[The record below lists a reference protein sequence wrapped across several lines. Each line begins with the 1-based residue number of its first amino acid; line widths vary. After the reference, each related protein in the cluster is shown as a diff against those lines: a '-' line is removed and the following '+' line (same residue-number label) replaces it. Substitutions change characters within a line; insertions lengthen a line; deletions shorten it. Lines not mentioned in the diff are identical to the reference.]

1 MASEAE
7 IERLYQ
13 EFVNRGGGQFTFS
26 NINTTPAQYYSAT
39 SSTSLTPGQQA
50 ALLAK
55 QEQFNR
61 QSALSTI
68 ASELTGNNFSN
79 PYIARADNST
89 GIINNF
95 TSIGLNPTLTN
106 ITALAGAFGSFSAIE
121 QTAIFAGILE
131 MTGVD
136 MGSFIK
142 VLGIGALGLAL
153 FSSLKN
159 HTSGQMADLPKTL
172 SDASA
177 LAGMNSQFGEQRDSC
192 SFFNEILG
200 VLSGAFDGTMDF
212 IDSAFEKISG
222 FLQQSGLGGIIDQ
235 ITNAI
240 SGAGGIIGD
249 VINAVGN
256 IINGATSL
264 LSNALGQI
272 GSLIGKVTNAIADV
286 VNQIAKEAEKL
297 LNLATELASKAL
309 ALAMAA
315 AALDPCQ
322 MAVILNTGSSEM
334 KGAVNKLTQPMDT
347 LSTVPTTIDGRADA
361 GTVIKTMDQAK
372 REASQAPGVPQSP
385 FTDTAKQH
393 QPLDAYLHNLF
404 NEVTGIFGDTFDTIK
419 NAVGGAVVS
428 TASNTG
434 SLGSSSTST
443 PAKTTTTIS
452 SDAWRQWQGT
462 FSNTLLGLKR
472 DIKHLK
478 MFIQQAIN
486 TKTFSTEELKKQAI
500 ILSEVLA
507 ENETAVSAELKSA
520 NNQLVYE
527 SEGNKFRIDTKEK
540 EKIELLN
547 SKVAPHTQRLINR
560 VQRAYSDSVVQW
572 NSIDQNVR

>member
-7 IERLYQ
+7 LERLYQ
-13 EFVNRGGGQFTFS
+13 EFVLRGGGAFTFS
-26 NINTTPAQYYSAT
+26 NVNQTPAQFY
-39 SSTSLTPGQQA
+39 SSTAGNTLTPTQQA
-50 ALLAK
+50 FLEQQQL
-55 QEQFNR
+55 QFNR

-68 ASELTGNNFSN
+68 ANELSGNNFTN
-79 PYIARADNST
+79 PYISRADNS
-89 GIINNF
+89 
-95 TSIGLNPTLTN
+95 IGLVGTFANTLGLVGG
-106 ITALAGAFGSFSAIE
+106 IGAIGTALGNFSDLEKA
-121 QTAIFAGILE
+121 AIFAGVLSA
-131 MTGVD
+131 TGID
-136 MGSFIK
+136 LDK
-142 VLGIGALGLAL
+142 VLKIGTIGALAIAM
-153 FSSLKN
+153 FNSLKN
-159 HTSGQMADLPKTL
+159 HTAGQMGNLPQTL

-177 LAGMNSQFGEQRDSC
+177 LAGMNAQFGEQRESC

-200 VLSGAFDGTMDF
+200 VLSGAFDGSMDF
-212 IDSAFEKISG
+212 IDKAFEKLNGFMKDTGITGVLDDIASAIGSAGSVIGDVISAIG
-222 FLQQSGLGGIIDQ
+222 DVIGQV
-235 ITNAI
+235 TNAI
-240 SGAGGIIGD
+240 SSALGEVGSLVGK
-249 VINAVGN
+249 VINAV
-256 IINGATSL
+256 
-264 LSNALGQI
+264 
-272 GSLIGKVTNAIADV
+272 ADIT
-286 VNQIAKEAEKL
+286 NQIANEAAKL